1 MVNLQKTLDKIRADR
16 NWTLSAKN
24 ADKYAKTGKAKYLRR
39 GIDQADKAE
48 DLDMLATHPYVSR
61 KDAKKAV
68 KERREKIDD
77 ERFKDYLL
85 NGVNKKYYED

>member
-24 ADKYAKTGKAKYLRR
+24 ADKYLRTGKAKYLRR

-48 DLDMLATHPYVSR
+48 DLYMLATSPHTKR
-61 KDAKKAV
+61 KDAKEYIK
-68 KERREKIDD
+68 KRREEIDD
-77 ERFKDYLL
+77 NRFKDYLL
-85 NGVNKKYYED
+85 NGENKKYYED

>member
-1 MVNLQKTLDKIRADR
+1 MVNLQKTIDKIRADR
-16 NWTLSAKN
+16 NWNLSRKN
-24 ADKYAKTGKAKYLRR
+24 SLRYAKTGKAKYLRR

-48 DLDMLATHPYVSR
+48 DLDMLASHPYVSR

-68 KERREKIDD
+68 EKRREKIDD